1 MQPNGKGQSIK
12 EKNVP
17 LHELGHLIIP
27 CQGKTVLAYNPL
39 KWYQILVLGHELT
52 GFKEGAIS
60 AKCKTVRG
68 AVFSLNFSSAGKG
81 RLMAGKAQDMC
92 QRGGRGEGGGGIVEC
107 GTWLGPCCEIL
118 ELRFLRRHSLYF
130 KQIGCCF
137 FRQQFKMFD
146 SNNFTLSSMHSFQNA
161 WPIKRKAAYTLVL
174 FDIFIYLL
182 SENRIGSQLAC
193 VFLTLLFKF

>member
-92 QRGGRGEGGGGIVEC
+92 QKGGGGGRGDSRVRDMARP
-107 GTWLGPCCEIL
+107 L
-118 ELRFLRRHSLYF
+118 LR
-130 KQIGCCF
+130 
-137 FRQQFKMFD
+137 
-146 SNNFTLSSMHSFQNA
+146 NFGATFSETSF
-161 WPIKRKAAYTLVL
+161 PI
-174 FDIFIYLL
+174 F
-182 SENRIGSQLAC
+182 
-193 VFLTLLFKF
+193 